1 MGIEKVIGNRWKA
14 MTAEEKEKHI
24 DKARV
29 EQARLIAE
37 VAFRNSRGRDDRR
50 SKRRTRRVIPC
61 PSVDVDDRRKRLGC
75 RSVNLRRRTDKGTP
89 SPRVAGSIAFGRA
102 RRASEYHHHHHH
114 DSHQDRDPFGY
125 NDHHN
130 LSDLFMPFNSSSMPV
145 VTNSQYDHHKQ
156 R

>member
-1 MGIEKVIGNRWKA
+1 M
-14 MTAEEKEKHI
+14 
-24 DKARV
+24 
-29 EQARLIAE
+29 
-37 VAFRNSRGRDDRR
+37 
-50 SKRRTRRVIPC
+50 IPC

-89 SPRVAGSIAFGRA
+89 SPRWRVQFVLGVHDEHQSH
-102 RRASEYHHHHHH
+102 HHHHHH

-156 R
+156 RHDDPMSFLQHASSTSWIKTA